1 MTRQRVDMLILDAAE
16 LVTLRDTSQAPVTG
30 RRMGQIGLIQKGA
43 VAIDRGTILDVGKTN
58 RIARRYKSEH
68 VVDAS
73 GKTVIPGFV
82 DCHTHLVFG
91 GSREEESELKIRG
104 LSYLEILRA
113 GGGILKTV
121 RETRKSAL
129 GQLVENCLKTLDTM
143 LHHGTTTVEAKT
155 GYGLTT
161 RDEAKCLEAL
171 RQADRK
177 HPVEIA
183 KTFLGAHAVPPR
195 YQARPEKYVK
205 LLTQHMIPSIT
216 RSGLAEFCDVFC
228 EKGVF
233 NVHQSR
239 RILKAGL
246 RYSLTPEVHADE
258 LARTGGA
265 ELAAEVGAA
274 SASHLVH
281 ASNRGLKMMAQKN
294 VVAILLPC
302 SSFALMSKKYPDARS
317 MIEMGVPVALA
328 TDYNPNCLTENMQAV
343 ITLAAYSLQL
353 TAAEAIT
360 AATINAAHAIKRNKR
375 VGSIEPGKQA
385 DIVVLD
391 APNHRFLAYH
401 LWVNLVDTVIKKG
414 EIEHQRA

>member
-1 MTRQRVDMLILDAAE
+1 MLILDAAE

-43 VAIDRGTILDVGKTN
+43 VAIDRGTILDVGKTT
-58 RIARRYKSEH
+58 RIARRYKSDYA
-68 VVDAS
+68 VDAS
-73 GKTVIPGFV
+73 GKTVMPGFV

-91 GSREEESELKIRG
+91 GSREEEFELKIRG
-104 LSYLEILRA
+104 LGYLEILRA

-121 RETRKSAL
+121 RETRKSTL
-129 GQLVENCLKTLDTM
+129 GQLVENCLKALDTM
-143 LHHGTTTVEAKT
+143 LRHGTTTVEAKT

-161 RDEAKCLEAL
+161 GDEAKCLEAL
-171 RQADRK
+171 RQADQK
-177 HPVEIA
+177 HPVDIVE
-183 KTFLGAHAVPPR
+183 TFLGAHAVPPR
-195 YQARPEKYVK
+195 YRTRPEKYVEVV
-205 LLTQHMIPSIT
+205 TQRMIPRIA
-216 RSGLAEFCDVFC
+216 RSGLSEFCDVFC

-233 NVHQSR
+233 DVNQSR
-239 RILKAGL
+239 EILKAGL
-246 RYSLTPEVHADE
+246 RYGLTPKVHADE
-258 LARTGGA
+258 LSRIGGA

-281 ASNRGLKMMAQKN
+281 ASTRGLRMMAEKK
-294 VVAILLPC
+294 VVAVLLPC
-302 SSFALMSKKYPDARS
+302 SSFTLLTKKYPDARS

-328 TDYNPNCLTENMQAV
+328 TDYNPNCLTENMQAIV
-343 ITLAAYSLQL
+343 TLAAYNMRL

-360 AATINAAHAIKRNKR
+360 AATVNAAHAIKRNER

-391 APNHRFLAYH
+391 APNHRYLTYH

-414 EIEHQRA
+414 EIRYQQT

>member
-1 MTRQRVDMLILDAAE
+1 MLVLDAAE
-16 LVTLRDTSQAPVTG
+16 LITLRETSQSPVKG
-30 RRMGQIGLIQKGA
+30 AGMREIGLIRDGA
-43 VAIDRGTILDVGKTN
+43 LAIDRGKIVAVGRTSQV
-58 RIARRYKSEH
+58 ARTYRSDC

-73 GKTVIPGFV
+73 GKTVMPGFI

-91 GSREEESELKIRG
+91 GSREEDFELKLRG

-121 RETRKSAL
+121 RQTRIATRS
-129 GQLVENCLKTLDTM
+129 QLVENCLMTLDVM

-155 GYGLTT
+155 GYGLTV
-161 RDEAKCLEAL
+161 RDELRCLEAL
-171 RQADRK
+171 READQM
-177 HPVEIA
+177 HPVEIV
-183 KTFLGAHAVPPR
+183 KTFLGAHTVPPR
-195 YQARPEKYVK
+195 YRATPDRYVE
-205 LLTQHMIPSIT
+205 LVTQRMIPSVAKAN
-216 RSGLAEFCDVFC
+216 LAEFCDVFC

-233 NVHQSR
+233 NLAQSR

-246 RYSLTPEVHADE
+246 RHGLTPAVHADE

-281 ASNRGLKMMAQKN
+281 TSGRGLRMMAMKN
-294 VVAILLPC
+294 VVAVLLPC
-302 SSFALMSKKYPDARS
+302 SSFTMMSDKYADARR
-317 MIEMGVPVALA
+317 MIEAGVPVALA
-328 TDYNPNCLTENMQAV
+328 TDYNPNCLTENMQAIV
-343 ITLAAYSLQL
+343 TLAAYKLRL

-360 AATINAAHAIKRNKR
+360 AATINAAHAIRRNNEI
-375 VGSIEPGKQA
+375 GSLEPGKQA

-391 APNHRFLAYH
+391 TPSHRFLTYH

-414 EIEHQRA
+414 EIKHQES